1 MTNLLAGSFFVY
13 LLFKLYQTMHGKGK
27 GPTGKMG
34 GGGMKGP
41 GGFGGGGGMNDLM
54 NMSKSGAQVYGV
66 DKKIRTRFKHVAGL

>member
-1 MTNLLAGSFFVY
+1 MTNILAGSFFIY
-13 LLFKLYQTMHGKGK
+13 MLFKLYQTMHGKGK

-34 GGGMKGP
+34 GSSSRGP
-41 GGFGGGGGMNDLM
+41 GGFGGGGMNDLM

>member
-1 MTNLLAGSFFVY
+1 M
-13 LLFKLYQTMHGKGK
+13 LFKLYQTMHGKGK

-34 GGGMKGP
+34 GGSKGP
-41 GGFGGGGGMNDLM
+41 GGFGGGGMNDLM

>member
-34 GGGMKGP
+34 GGNMKGP
-41 GGFGGGGGMNDLM
+41 GGFGGGGMNDLM

>member
-1 MTNLLAGSFFVY
+1 
-13 LLFKLYQTMHGKGK
+13 MHGKGK
-27 GPTGKMG
+27 GGPTGKIG
-34 GGGMKGP
+34 GSGTNRP